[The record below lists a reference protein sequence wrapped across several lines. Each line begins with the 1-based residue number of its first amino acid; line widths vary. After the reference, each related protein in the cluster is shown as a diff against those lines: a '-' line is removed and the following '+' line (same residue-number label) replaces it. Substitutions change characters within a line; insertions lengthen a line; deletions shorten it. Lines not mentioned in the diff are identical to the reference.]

1 MSTLGRVYKEF
12 FWRPFQAYS
21 VKERVC
27 SHDMDIISFLVI
39 HTCTS
44 GPSTCTLTSRMSS
57 SSRED
62 ELTVWMQRLGLQ
74 VTRNTVPADMYLH
87 RRLQSTIRYNVAT
100 GNTPRSGNRIFVGW
114 DIMRIVKV
122 PFESYVKHLGRHFIE
137 QEVCRLPNHSAPGR
151 KLLRKWKPMRK
162 VMFILMLQ
170 YWSDARYK
178 ANAFWTR
185 SFPALNVFVSSVIHV
200 RLQC

>member
-12 FWRPFQAYS
+12 FSRPFQAYS

-27 SHDMDIISFLVI
+27 SRDIDIISFLVI
-39 HTCTS
+39 LVAHLHVHWLL
-44 GPSTCTLTSRMSS
+44 GWVAAVGKMS
-57 SSRED
+57 
-62 ELTVWMQRLGLQ
+62 LTVWMQRLGLQ
-74 VTRNTVPADMYLH
+74 VTRSTVPADMYLH
-87 RRLQSTIRYNVAT
+87 RRLQSTIRYDVAT

-122 PFESYVKHLGRHFIE
+122 HFESYVKHLGRHFIE

-178 ANAFWTR
+178 ANAF
-185 SFPALNVFVSSVIHV
+185 
-200 RLQC
+200 